1 MISVHQDTKSESV
14 MGGSLGRKT
23 LLIVVIG
30 FSIVTAAS
38 IVWYLTLPQAMTR
51 ESFQGALEKAIA
63 DDFESITFKGDE
75 VRKKLAQVTA
85 ELGSIKGSRNISLH
99 NPRFTY
105 PTLQGSALVER
116 DRAKCQES
124 YTFVLGH
131 KGELVLVGF
140 STETSRH

>member
-1 MISVHQDTKSESV
+1 
-14 MGGSLGRKT
+14 MGGSLGKKA

-30 FSIVTAAS
+30 FSLAATAL

-51 ESFQGALEKAIA
+51 ESFRGALDKAIA
-63 DDFESITFKGDE
+63 DDFASIEFTSDE
-75 VRKKLAQVTA
+75 VKRKLAQVTA
-85 ELGSIKGSRNISLH
+85 ELGSIRESRNISLH

-105 PTLQGSALVER
+105 PTLQASAIIDR
-116 DRAKCQES
+116 DRATCQES

-140 STETSRH
+140 STEPNRR